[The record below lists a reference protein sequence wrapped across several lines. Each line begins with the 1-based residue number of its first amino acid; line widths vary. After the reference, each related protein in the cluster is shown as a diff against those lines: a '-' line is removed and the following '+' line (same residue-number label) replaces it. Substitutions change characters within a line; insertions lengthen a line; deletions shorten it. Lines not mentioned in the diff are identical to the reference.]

1 MIGAGRGNMGEQG
14 TSLQGKRPVSLHVK
28 VSALIIV
35 PMLFILILSTAI
47 AYVQQ
52 RDRALASMSVLA
64 SQTGSVIQ
72 HVLQRDMLLSDFESI
87 QLTFDAIGQD
97 DRIRTLYLLDTN
109 GKVVFAPN
117 RDGVG
122 RQLDYHDETCQ
133 PCHRLPPALR
143 PSGVVVTVGEGQPV
157 FRSMHPI
164 ENQPQCYGCHDPAKR
179 INGLLLTDLSIAP
192 VESALA
198 ADLRHNLTWW
208 VGTVLVTGLLANLAV
223 HRMVLRRLS
232 GLASAMADMG
242 RKGLAV
248 RLAERPADEIGRLST
263 SFNTMTER
271 IQQREIENQEL
282 SDALKR
288 RSEERGEL
296 LERLISTQE
305 EERKRVARELH
316 DELGQ
321 GLSSAALTIEVAQR
335 AMEHDPVNASR
346 HLEQAH
352 EIIAAATDRM
362 YDLIMGLRPSVLDDL
377 GLAAALR
384 SHAERALEPA
394 GISFKMEVS
403 AASDR
408 LSPATE
414 TALFRIFQEAIT
426 NVLRH
431 ARASQVV
438 LRIAVVD
445 GLVEAEVE
453 DNGIGFEHARWG
465 DDGGPRGL
473 GLLGMRERTQQLG
486 GRIEIHSQPGL
497 GTKLLI
503 RIPANRVPD
512 D

>member
-1 MIGAGRGNMGEQG
+1 MGEQETSHQG
-14 TSLQGKRPVSLHVK
+14 TRPISLHLR

-35 PMLFILILSTAI
+35 PMLFILILSTGI
-47 AYVQQ
+47 AYIQQ
-52 RDRALASMSVLA
+52 RDRALASMSLLA
-64 SQTGSVIQ
+64 SQTGSVIH

-87 QLTFDAIGQD
+87 QHTFDAIGQD

-117 RDGVG
+117 GVGVG
-122 RQLDYHDETCQ
+122 RQLDYHDKTCQ
-133 PCHRLPPALR
+133 PCHRLPPELR
-143 PSGVVVTVGEGQPV
+143 PSGVVVTGGEDQPV

-164 ENQPQCYGCHDPAKR
+164 ENQPQCYGCHDPDKR

-198 ADLRHNLTWW
+198 ADLRHNLAWW
-208 VGTVLVTGLLANLAV
+208 AGTVLVTGLLANLAV
-223 HRMVLRRLS
+223 NRMVLRRLS
-232 GLASAMADMG
+232 GLSSAMADMG
-242 RKGLAV
+242 RKGPAV
-248 RLAERPADEIGRLST
+248 RLAERPADEIGRLSAA
-263 SFNTMTER
+263 FNMMTER

-282 SDALKR
+282 SEALKR
-288 RSEERGEL
+288 RAEERGEL
-296 LERLISTQE
+296 LERLITAQE

-335 AMEHDPVNASR
+335 SIEGDPVKASR
-346 HLEQAH
+346 HLDQAH
-352 EIIAAATDRM
+352 EVIADATERM

-377 GLAAALR
+377 GLVAALW
-384 SHAERALEPA
+384 SHAERTLEPA
-394 GISFKMEVS
+394 GISFKMDAS
-403 AASDR
+403 AATDR
-408 LSPATE
+408 LPPATE

-431 ARASQVV
+431 ANASLVV

-445 GLVEAEVE
+445 GSVEAEVE
-453 DNGIGFEHARWG
+453 DNGVGFGHDLWG
-465 DDGGPRGL
+465 DDGGRRGL

-486 GRIEIHSQPGL
+486 GRIDVLSRPGE

-503 RIPANRVPD
+503 RIPAN
-512 D
+512 